1 MEQTALRPKPLP
13 GQDPDGAA
21 LPSGPG
27 HRPHTAR
34 RSRRGPATLVA
45 GLFAGTVLVL
55 SGVGLGTVGATVI
68 GMSRLAE
75 LQRQAEPGGRAG
87 PEEQTGPAGSVG
99 AKVPVGPSGRPQAPG
114 RARDGGT
121 ATRSGPGGAP
131 TQGRSGASA
140 PSGASEGAGAY
151 AGAGASSRA
160 AEASLGLEAVDAGRT
175 GAEIVAVHVPGP
187 AFTAGLVR
195 GDVLLTFGGAE
206 IGSATDLARAVD
218 RARPGAEVEVTLR
231 HRGGGHRKVTVVP
244 GIVT

>member
-21 LPSGPG
+21 LPRGPG
-27 HRPHTAR
+27 HRPHAA
-34 RSRRGPATLVA
+34 RSRGRRPTTLVA

-55 SGVGLGTVGATVI
+55 SGVGLGAVGATVI

-75 LQRQAEPGGRAG
+75 LQRQAVPGGRAG
-87 PEEQTGPAGSVG
+87 PQEQAGPEGPVGSVG
-99 AKVPVGPSGRPQAPG
+99 SVGPSGRPQASPG
-114 RARDGGT
+114 RARDAGT

-131 TQGRSGASA
+131 ARGRAGAAASSGAS
-140 PSGASEGAGAY
+140 

-160 AEASLGLEAVDAGRT
+160 EEASLGLEAVDAGRT

-187 AFTAGLVR
+187 GFTAGLVR

-218 RARPGAEVEVTLR
+218 RARPGAAVEVTVR
-231 HRGGGHRKVTVVP
+231 HRGGGHRKVRVVP